1 MTEDFFILTNAML
14 SYSGEF
20 LAFSISSLSHYLS
33 LYLSCP
39 PSLSSLSSSVSLTSL
54 SVARMVLAISYFF
67 GLVMTALQIVEP
79 HSSFSGRKLPL
90 RRCQSIICR

>member
-33 LYLSCP
+33 L
-39 PSLSSLSSSVSLTSL
+39 SLTSL
-54 SVARMVLAISYFF
+54 SVAKMALAISYFF

-90 RRCQSIICR
+90 RRYQSIICR